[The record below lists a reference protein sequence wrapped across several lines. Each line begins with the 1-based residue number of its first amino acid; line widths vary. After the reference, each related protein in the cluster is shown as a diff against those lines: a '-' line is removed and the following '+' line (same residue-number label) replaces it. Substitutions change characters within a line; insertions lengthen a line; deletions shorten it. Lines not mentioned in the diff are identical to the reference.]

1 MTVDTKELDARLQEL
16 DKQLK
21 EWRGGTEADK
31 VKLENIITRLRDI
44 DTRLR
49 ERAVISNDYMFSKII
64 TGTTSASA
72 GTETTHTHI
81 MKRNPSFVFITSQ
94 SNGVVYL
101 TSKSTADIKVKGSVS
116 SLNFT
121 AYLLA

>member
-1 MTVDTKELDARLQEL
+1 MNTEELTTEIKSITDHVATLVKSQQEAESL
-16 DKQLK
+16 ID
-21 EWRGGTEADK
+21 GM
-31 VKLENIITRLRDI
+31 RLRLYSLETASKARDLI
-44 DTRLR
+44 AD
-49 ERAVISNDYMFSKII
+49 NYMFSKII
-64 TGTTSASA
+64 TGTTSGTG
-72 GTETTHTHI
+72 GTETTHTH
-81 MKRNPSFVFITSQ
+81 KLGRDPSFVFITSQ